1 MESLGNAFKSMYHT
15 LSRTCNIVD
24 CCSGVRSC
32 NQFVFPCIRCC
43 SYGNRRVFYNYDG
56 TETVQPLVD
65 YFRPT
70 NKLSRTNLVKGMS
83 LPKER
88 LRIGLTAVEQ
98 IAEVVRYAYDNDLRL
113 RAVGSGASW
122 SKLTNVRDI
131 LIDMRDL
138 TRIVRAKPQN
148 DEGTIYHIEVQGGKI
163 LHDLVREI
171 DSKYGMS
178 LPCMGNYAGQ
188 TIAGIIST
196 STHGTGQD
204 YPTMSNFVIEVH
216 MVVARG
222 IQIKV
227 RLPKNGEA
235 EEDFES
241 VRRRVEAAK
250 FGDPPLEIQSTEV
263 FRAVAVGF
271 GSLGVI
277 YSVTLECI
285 PVFNIAETRHYID
298 IEWPEKTEEFRIPEE
313 LRVLSEGHGKFFSF
327 FVNPFPRDGDKSE
340 NGHRTLKAVYLSG
353 EKTLETGT
361 CQCNMCM
368 DMQCFTCTG
377 CRGQSACQIVQT
389 DCSASCF
396 QMITRFLPCSLA
408 YFADCGLEQFARG
421 KIYIQRWYNVL
432 TFTNGN
438 IHVKTAEYCVPL
450 SNLDGALHDILKI
463 MQQYGEMFGSY
474 TLLPVYVRMVKADDL
489 YLSPANRK
497 KMDGSTSD
505 RFCFIEVPFLPGA
518 YGIDEFHKKIEDH
531 LYTHYKARPH
541 WSKNNFLNHK
551 RVQQLYPELEKWKQV
566 YLLFNRDGTFDN
578 EFTRKCGFE
587 DFHAT
592 DDEIVNEH
600 VVRGGHGNPC
610 VCQRLGSRVN
620 TRDANVDNDS
630 RDGGRDS
637 SSDLSSEAGSRTVEV
652 VVEGDRTD
660 LWVRRDSGRHVSPCS
675 CDDSTLGIPMGKSG
689 AIVHQPSRSSLT
701 PFFAERTPLASDTK
715 EVVESAARH
724 GCGAAT
730 QRGSDTY
737 PHPLPTVKSTMV

>member
-1 MESLGNAFKSMYHT
+1 MGLRVG
-15 LSRTCNIVD
+15 LRTPQKAAHCHSANVL
-24 CCSGVRSC
+24 
-32 NQFVFPCIRCC
+32 IR
-43 SYGNRRVFYNYDG
+43 
-56 TETVQPLVD
+56 
-65 YFRPT
+65 
-70 NKLSRTNLVKGMS
+70 GMS

-98 IAEVVRYAYDNDLRL
+98 IAEVVRYAHENDLRL

-138 TRIVRAKPQN
+138 TRIVRASPQN
-148 DEGTIYHIEVQGGKI
+148 TDGSIYHIEVQGGKI
-163 LHDLVREI
+163 LHDFVREI

-241 VRRRVEAAK
+241 VTRRVEAAK

-285 PVFNIAETRHYID
+285 PVFNIAETRQYID
-298 IEWPEKTEEFRIPEE
+298 IEWPEKSEEFRIPEE
-313 LRVLSEGHGKFFSF
+313 LRALSKGHGKFFSF
-327 FVNPFPRDGDKSE
+327 FVNPFPRGGDEKNE
-340 NGHRTLKAVYLSG
+340 NGNRTLKAVYLSG

-396 QMITRFLPCSLA
+396 QMITRFMPCSLA
-408 YFADCGLEQFARG
+408 YFADCGLQQFARG

-450 SNLDGALHDILKI
+450 SNLDGALRDILKI

-489 YLSPANRK
+489 YLSPANRNR
-497 KMDGSTSD
+497 MDGSTSD

-531 LYTHYKARPH
+531 LYANYKARPH

-551 RVQQLYPELEKWKQV
+551 RVQQLYPELEKWKQI

-587 DFHAT
+587 DFHPT
-592 DDEIVNEH
+592 DDETVDDHRWRGEHGKCCSCERLDSGANTGGADVNVE
-600 VVRGGHGNPC
+600 C
-610 VCQRLGSRVN
+610 GSQ
-620 TRDANVDNDS
+620 S
-630 RDGGRDS
+630 RIDDRDS
-637 SSDLSSEAGSRTVEV
+637 GSNLSSNGGSRTVEA
-652 VVEGDRTD
+652 VVEDVRAE
-660 LWVRRDSGRHVSPCS
+660 LWVKRDSGRHVSPCS
-675 CDDSTLGIPMGKSG
+675 CDDSTLRIPMGKSG
-689 AIVHQPSRSSLT
+689 AIVQQPTRSSL
-701 PFFAERTPLASDTK
+701 PPLFVERTPLAADMR

-724 GCGAAT
+724 GCGAES
-730 QRGSDTY
+730 QQGSDTY
-737 PHPLPTVKSTMV
+737 PHPLPTVKSTLV

>member
-1 MESLGNAFKSMYHT
+1 MEAIGNAFKSAYHT

-43 SYGNRRVFYNYDG
+43 SYGNRPVFYNYDG

-65 YFRPT
+65 YFKPT
-70 NKLSRTNLVKGMS
+70 NKVAKANLVKGMS

-98 IAEVVRYAYDNDLRL
+98 ICELVRYAYDNDLRL

-131 LIDMRDL
+131 LIDMTNL
-138 TRIVRAKPQN
+138 TKIVRATPQISDN
-148 DEGTIYHIEVQGGKI
+148 TVYHIEVQAGKI
-163 LHDLVREI
+163 LHDFVREI
-171 DSKYGMS
+171 DTKYGMS

-204 YPTMSNFVIEVH
+204 YPTMSNFVVEVH

-222 IQIKV
+222 IQIRV
-227 RLPKNGEA
+227 RSPRAGEK

-241 VRRRVEAAK
+241 VRRRIEAAR
-250 FGDPPLEIQSTEV
+250 FGDAPLQIISTEV

-298 IEWPEKTEEFRIPEE
+298 IQWPEKAENFRIPDE

-327 FVNPFPRDGDKSE
+327 FVNPFPRGESDS
-340 NGHRTLKAVYLSG
+340 NGNRTLKAVYLSG

-368 DMQCFTCTG
+368 DMQCFTCSG
-377 CRGQSACQIVQT
+377 CRGQSACQVVQT
-389 DCSASCF
+389 DCAASCL
-396 QMITRFLPCSLA
+396 QMLARFLPCSLA
-408 YFADCGLEQFARG
+408 CFADCGLEQFARG
-421 KIYIQRWYNVL
+421 NIYVQRWYNVL

-450 SNLDGALHDILKI
+450 TLLDDALRDILKI
-463 MQQYGEMFGSY
+463 MQQYGELFGSY
-474 TLLPVYVRMVKADDL
+474 TLLPVYVRMVKGDDL
-489 YLSPANRK
+489 YLSPANRHNS
-497 KMDGSTSD
+497 DGSTSD

-518 YGIDEFHKKIEDH
+518 YGIDEFHKKLEDH
-531 LYTHYKARPH
+531 LYTHYRARPH

-551 RVQQLYPELEKWKQV
+551 RVEQLYPNLDKWRQV

-587 DFHAT
+587 DFHNMEKTGSQERVGSTEHCCACKQKNGARN
-592 DDEIVNEH
+592 VNAECETTEASALDS
-600 VVRGGHGNPC
+600 NANSM
-610 VCQRLGSRVN
+610 SR
-620 TRDANVDNDS
+620 T
-630 RDGGRDS
+630 
-637 SSDLSSEAGSRTVEV
+637 RTVERGL
-652 VVEGDRTD
+652 ECERTEA
-660 LWVRRDSGRHVSPCS
+660 VTEQGSRSHVGSCS
-675 CDDSTLGIPMGKSG
+675 HDNTLRFLGGNLG
-689 AIVHQPSRSSLT
+689 AIVQQPTRE
-701 PFFAERTPLASDTK
+701 PAPIMFGERTLLAADTR
-715 EVVESAARH
+715 EVAGSAARH
-724 GCGAAT
+724 GCGAGT
-730 QRGSDTY
+730 QRDSDTY
-737 PHPLPTVKSTMV
+737 PHPLPAVKSTLV